1 MSAESNEEYIIQGLD
16 VVSRGIIEVQ
26 DQVQALAEMQAEA
39 AVPPQIQVA
48 MQSLKILSGS
58 QKIITRAV
66 VNRKPYSDSGDAE
79 VLSETL
85 NRYPREL
92 KESEADLR
100 DVCCQVIAGYL
111 IQSLRPDP
119 PNTIEEVRPDLS

>member
-1 MSAESNEEYIIQGLD
+1 MNAENEDYIIQGLD
-16 VVSRGIIEVQ
+16 VVNQGIIEIN
-26 DQVQALAEMQAEA
+26 E
-39 AVPPQIQVA
+39 QIQQLREERAESDIPTRINVA

-100 DVCCQVIAGYL
+100 DICCQVIAGYL
-111 IQSLRPDP
+111 IESLPP
-119 PNTIEEVRPDLS
+119 SGPNTIQEIGPDVS

>member
-16 VVSRGIIEVQ
+16 VVQRGIVEVQ
-26 DQVQALAEMQAEA
+26 EQVQALAEFQIEA
-39 AVPPQIQVA
+39 VIPAPVQVA

-66 VNRKPYSDSGDAE
+66 VNRKPSVDSSDNE

-100 DVCCQVIAGYL
+100 DVCCQVLAGYL
-111 IQSLRPDP
+111 IQALSTDP
-119 PNTIEEVRPDLS
+119 PDTINEIRPDLS